1 MEDVFA
7 VGLTSNCQFHEGG
20 VDTILCVLFTNDP
33 YIPVAPVFLKEN
45 WNYLKWEKAKKRKFV
60 TEFFEFIC
68 PNLTYPVQEL
78 KSLKKLIKSE
88 ENVKGNI
95 EKKDILKYI
104 SNAETASGIFN
115 LKKMKFYMP
124 IEIEMMFEDY
134 GYPILKYGK

>member
-1 MEDVFA
+1 M
-7 VGLTSNCQFHEGG
+7 
-20 VDTILCVLFTNDP
+20 
-33 YIPVAPVFLKEN
+33 
-45 WNYLKWEKAKKRKFV
+45 
-60 TEFFEFIC
+60 
-68 PNLTYPVQEL
+68 